1 MKKMRLWLAVVPLA
15 LGLVACGQSG
25 AGTGNKAST
34 SKASASSRSAAKSS
48 SIVKVKESKPK
59 YAKDFKAV
67 TIPKKMQGKWY
78 GYAANANNLTIMDF
92 ARNAVTLTGLD
103 NDGQT
108 KLTYDPEVRT
118 KEDQE
123 ALSASN
129 GGSVGGPTLTAGDKY
144 RQANWVAAKQTT
156 MNGQTGLNLWN
167 NWYIADAG
175 TFYTLAQRKIG
186 KKLHTVLLDPMN
198 HAIFYRDKSR
208 FLDDE
213 GHDAS
218 GVAAVIPTDDDFFV
232 LAFLKQSGF
241 SLRYAYESIVEEPS
255 WNFVL
260 VDHGSKIYSPGSKPT
275 DQIYVMPFFLKG
287 VTADAVTYQIDNS
300 KNPDKKYRHSEP
312 FTETMSSLEEKM
324 ITGDSNEDDM
334 VMLQAIRVKMEEN
347 GAKVE

>member
-25 AGTGNKAST
+25 AGTGN
-34 SKASASSRSAAKSS
+34 KASASSRSAAKSS

-78 GYAANANNLTIMDF
+78 GYAANASNLTIMNF
-92 ARNAVTLTGLD
+92 AQNTVTLTGLD

-123 ALSASN
+123 ALSSSN

-218 GVAAVIPTDDDFFV
+218 GAAAVIPTDDDFFV

-260 VDHGSKIYSPGSKPT
+260 ADHGSKIYSPGSKPT

-324 ITGDSNEDDM
+324 FTGDSNEDDM